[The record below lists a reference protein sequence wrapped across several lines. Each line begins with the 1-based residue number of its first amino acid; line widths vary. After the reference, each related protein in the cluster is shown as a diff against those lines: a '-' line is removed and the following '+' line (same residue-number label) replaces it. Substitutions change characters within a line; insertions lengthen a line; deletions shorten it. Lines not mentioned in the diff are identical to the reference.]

1 MPATAYQLLFAAN
14 LAFILTNVY
23 GWVLKWFYRPRA
35 YDEEFQRLFPAQRSV
50 GTLYLLQALE
60 LPYLIQLGLAATS
73 ATDSTFDSAL
83 LYANTFALLIFPIQM
98 LIMCES
104 YFFPSKKHPPLHYLL
119 YLPAALLLAL
129 LLPSALGLAVLPAA
143 VIPWVKAAT
152 ALVFLIYFWRSVRMA
167 QKIGNAIRDASEQ
180 AYADEDDF
188 PVRFAGR
195 IQWLPIGICAA
206 MAINYLVDDPT
217 FKAVRDVI
225 FTGINVWFC
234 ILTLNPW
241 RTVLSPAAERIIL
254 QIDPDAETDD
264 AETDETAVE
273 NTPPIDRSLSEARL
287 DDLASRLDHLMRH
300 DLLFT
305 EEHIMSDTLCQR
317 LATNTKYLTEA
328 ICRLGYANFYDM
340 INQHRVRHAISLIN
354 QQPDRLLQDIAH
366 DCGFSKPSAM
376 TRAFKSQG
384 KPAPSTFRRQ

>member
-1 MPATAYQLLFAAN
+1 MPATTYQLLFAAN

-241 RTVLSPAAERIIL
+241 RTVLSPAADRIIQ
-254 QIDPDAETDD
+254 QIDSE
-264 AETDETAVE
+264 AETDETTVE

-340 INQHRVRHAISLIN
+340 INQHRVRHASSTSIPTACCRTLPTTADS
-354 QQPDRLLQDIAH
+354 
-366 DCGFSKPSAM
+366 PS
-376 TRAFKSQG
+376 
-384 KPAPSTFRRQ
+384 PPP

>member
-1 MPATAYQLLFAAN
+1 MPATTYQLLFAAN

-35 YDEEFQRLFPAQRSV
+35 YDEEFQRNLD
-50 GTLYLLQALE
+50 
-60 LPYLIQLGLAATS
+60 LIQLGLAATS

-234 ILTLNPW
+234 I
-241 RTVLSPAAERIIL
+241 
-254 QIDPDAETDD
+254 
-264 AETDETAVE
+264 
-273 NTPPIDRSLSEARL
+273 PI
-287 DDLASRLDHLMRH
+287 
-300 DLLFT
+300 
-305 EEHIMSDTLCQR
+305 
-317 LATNTKYLTEA
+317 K
-328 ICRLGYANFYDM
+328 
-340 INQHRVRHAISLIN
+340 
-354 QQPDRLLQDIAH
+354 
-366 DCGFSKPSAM
+366 CG
-376 TRAFKSQG
+376 
-384 KPAPSTFRRQ
+384 

>member
-1 MPATAYQLLFAAN
+1 MPATTYQLLFAAN

-35 YDEEFQRLFPAQRSV
+35 YDEEFQRLFPAQRSA

-73 ATDSTFDSAL
+73 ATDPTFDSAL

-241 RTVLSPAAERIIL
+241 RTVLSPAADCIIQ
-254 QIDPDAETDD
+254 QIDSE
-264 AETDETAVE
+264 AETDETTVE

-354 QQPDRLLQDIAH
+354 QHPDRLLQDIAH

>member
-1 MPATAYQLLFAAN
+1 MPATTYQLLFAAN

-35 YDEEFQRLFPAQRSV
+35 YDEEFQRLFPAQRSA

-241 RTVLSPAAERIIL
+241 RTVLSPAADRIIQ
-254 QIDPDAETDD
+254 QIDSE
-264 AETDETAVE
+264 AETDETTVE

-354 QQPDRLLQDIAH
+354 QHPDRLLQDIAH

>member
-1 MPATAYQLLFAAN
+1 MPATTYQLLFAAN

-83 LYANTFALLIFPIQM
+83 LYANTFALLI
-98 LIMCES
+98 
-104 YFFPSKKHPPLHYLL
+104 FPSKKHPPLHYLL

-241 RTVLSPAAERIIL
+241 RTVLSPAADRIIQ
-254 QIDPDAETDD
+254 QIDSE
-264 AETDETAVE
+264 AETDETTVE

>member
-1 MPATAYQLLFAAN
+1 MPATTYQLLFAAN

-241 RTVLSPAAERIIL
+241 RTVLSPAADRIIQ
-254 QIDPDAETDD
+254 QIDSE
-264 AETDETAVE
+264 AETDETTVE

-340 INQHRVRHAISLIN
+340 INQHRVRHAISLIT
-354 QQPDRLLQDIAH
+354 QHPDWRLNEIAAH
-366 DCGFSKPSAM
+366 CGFTSQASMAK
-376 TRAFKSQG
+376 AFASQG
-384 KPAPSTFRRQ
+384 KSSPSTYRRQ

>member
-1 MPATAYQLLFAAN
+1 MPATTYQLFFAAN

-73 ATDSTFDSAL
+73 ATDPTFDSAL

-241 RTVLSPAAERIIL
+241 RTVLSPAADRIIQ
-254 QIDPDAETDD
+254 QIDSE
-264 AETDETAVE
+264 AETDETTVE

-287 DDLASRLDHLMRH
+287 DDLASRLDQRRVPAPRHQHQVPHRGHLPTGLRQLLRH
-300 DLLFT
+300 DQPVPRAPCHQPHQPATRPPAAGHCPRLRILQALR
-305 EEHIMSDTLCQR
+305 HDTR
-317 LATNTKYLTEA
+317 LQVAGQARPQHLPPPIIPLDFLTLSEFLNS
-328 ICRLGYANFYDM
+328 RG
-340 INQHRVRHAISLIN
+340 
-354 QQPDRLLQDIAH
+354 
-366 DCGFSKPSAM
+366 
-376 TRAFKSQG
+376 KS
-384 KPAPSTFRRQ
+384 S

>member
-1 MPATAYQLLFAAN
+1 MPATTYQLLFAAN

-180 AYADEDDF
+180 SCADEDDF

-241 RTVLSPAAERIIL
+241 RTVLSPAADRIIQ
-254 QIDPDAETDD
+254 QIDSE
-264 AETDETAVE
+264 AETDETTVE

>member
-1 MPATAYQLLFAAN
+1 MPATTYQLLFAAN

-152 ALVFLIYFWRSVRMA
+152 AFVFLIYFWRSVRMA
-167 QKIGNAIRDASEQ
+167 QKIGNAIRDANEQ

-241 RTVLSPAAERIIL
+241 RTVLSPAADRIIQ
-254 QIDPDAETDD
+254 QIDSE
-264 AETDETAVE
+264 AETDETTVE

-317 LATNTKYLTEA
+317 LVTNTKYLTEA

-354 QQPDRLLQDIAH
+354 QHPDRLLQDIAH

>member
-1 MPATAYQLLFAAN
+1 MPATTYQLLFAAN

-241 RTVLSPAAERIIL
+241 RTVLSPAADRIIQ
-254 QIDPDAETDD
+254 QIDSE
-264 AETDETAVE
+264 AETDETTVE

-328 ICRLGYANFYDM
+328 ICRLGHANFYDM